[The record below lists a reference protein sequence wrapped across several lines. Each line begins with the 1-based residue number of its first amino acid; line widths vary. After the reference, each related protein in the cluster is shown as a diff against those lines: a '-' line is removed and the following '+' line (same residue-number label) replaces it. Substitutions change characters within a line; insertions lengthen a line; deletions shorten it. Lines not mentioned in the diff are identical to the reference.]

1 MPIFDSYVLSVA
13 LFLVSMATEPQQH
26 VSFKSSLENN
36 AINKSGILYPWYEQL
51 SSTLQPKTLPTVFPL
66 RKFYTEQMFVL
77 LRTERMQ
84 LLNHA
89 CTQPV
94 KRFQR

>member
-36 AINKSGILYPWYEQL
+36 AINKSGILSL
-51 SSTLQPKTLPTVFPL
+51 GTNNCHQPSNLKHCQQCSL
-66 RKFYTEQMFVL
+66 
-77 LRTERMQ
+77 
-84 LLNHA
+84 
-89 CTQPV
+89 
-94 KRFQR
+94 